1 MGQAKRIGQVRP
13 AGERMLS
20 RRDQVLVRRPRSR
33 RNGTGDDMDTLIA
46 EMVSRFERGRMTRR
60 QLVQGLSMLMASAA
74 SATGAAQTGPLRA
87 TGIDHVSV
95 LVSDLQR
102 SAAFYQNVF
111 GMTQVSEDKPN
122 QILRL
127 GAKKTLVSLR
137 HEGTPGL
144 VDHFAISVENFNRDA
159 VTKQLA
165 GHGLTPQQNVEFGF
179 HVKDPDGAVVQI
191 V

>member
-1 MGQAKRIGQVRP
+1 M
-13 AGERMLS
+13 E
-20 RRDQVLVRRPRSR
+20 
-33 RNGTGDDMDTLIA
+33 TLIA
-46 EMVSRFERGRMTRR
+46 EMVGRFEGGRITRR
-60 QLVQGLSMLMASAA
+60 QLIQSLSMLMASAGSTTA
-74 SATGAAQTGPLRA
+74 AAQAAPLHA

-95 LVSDLQR
+95 LVGDLQR

-127 GAKKTLVSLR
+127 GTKKTLVSLR

-165 GHGLTPQQNVEFGF
+165 AHNLTPQQNVEFGF